1 MSKDTYTC
9 DTCGFEEKWD
19 AHDDRR
25 GDIWECEYCGAH
37 FCTECFVKKLGRE
50 MVETF
55 PEFWEN
61 AYYKERV
68 GAEEQKLIK
77 MQLSS
82 TVRFICYYKLLWGY
96 RNLRKAIKG
105 RIRE

>member
-1 MSKDTYTC
+1 MYSMSKDTYTC

-50 MVETF
+50 HFDMRKAFLIGVMTNDLSEVPQQRTSRRRSF
-55 PEFWEN
+55 L
-61 AYYKERV
+61 RDLRRS
-68 GAEEQKLIK
+68 AEE
-77 MQLSS
+77 
-82 TVRFICYYKLLWGY
+82 
-96 RNLRKAIKG
+96 LR
-105 RIRE
+105 RLYQRE

>member
-1 MSKDTYTC
+1 MYSMSKDTYSC

-50 MVETF
+50 HFDMMLKETDYVVC
-55 PEFWEN
+55 
-61 AYYKERV
+61 A
-68 GAEEQKLIK
+68 
-77 MQLSS
+77 S
-82 TVRFICYYKLLWGY
+82 GY
-96 RNLRKAIKG
+96 EKG
-105 RIRE
+105 VFDRGDDE